1 MFKFEQIFPCL
12 GAIRDHLRA
21 EVPSSLVEA
30 ALGEEQ
36 VATISEAIAETPMKK
51 QAGTSKPILM
61 LILILVLVGG
71 LYYAF
76 TRNAALRD
84 AFHSVKESTQDATT
98 TSRVRTALLLS
109 KRVSP
114 FDIKVETI
122 QGEVSLT
129 GQVPTAEAKTV
140 AGAIVQDTDGVK
152 KVHNDLGINPLAERN
167 PETERLGERVADL
180 ELKTV
185 VDNNLSN
192 SAELKDKH
200 LDVEVKSRIVTLGGA
215 LETPAQKYTAEQIT
229 WQATGVQGVV
239 DHISVA
245 AAPAAAETVDE
256 KLARRVEFELYS
268 TKAFSLKTMQIH
280 VDKGTATLSGN
291 VGSRA
296 ERMLAEKVA
305 QSVEGVRKVV
315 NNLAAPDD
323 TQS

>member
-1 MFKFEQIFPCL
+1 M
-12 GAIRDHLRA
+12 
-21 EVPSSLVEA
+21 
-30 ALGEEQ
+30 GETP
-36 VATISEAIAETPMKK
+36 VATISVAGVETSMKK
-51 QAGTSKPILM
+51 QAGAIKTVLM
-61 LILILVLVGG
+61 LILVLVVAGG
-71 LYYAF
+71 IYYTF
-76 TRNAALRD
+76 TQSASLQN

-129 GQVPTAEAKTV
+129 GQVPTAEVKNV

-152 KVHNDLGINPLAERN
+152 KVRNDLGINPQAERN

-185 VDNNLSN
+185 VDDDLSN

-200 LDVEVKSRIVTLGGA
+200 IDVQVKSRIVTLGGA
-215 LETPAQKYTAEQIT
+215 LETPAQKDSAEQIA

-239 DHISVA
+239 DRISVA
-245 AAPAAAETVDE
+245 VVPAAAETADE

-268 TKAFSLKTMQIH
+268 TKAFSLKTMQIR
-280 VDKGTATLSGN
+280 VDKGTATLTGN

>member
-1 MFKFEQIFPCL
+1 
-12 GAIRDHLRA
+12 
-21 EVPSSLVEA
+21 
-30 ALGEEQ
+30 
-36 VATISEAIAETPMKK
+36 MKK

-61 LILILVLVGG
+61 FILILVLVGG

-140 AGAIVQDTDGVK
+140 AGAIVQDTAGVK
-152 KVHNDLGINPLAERN
+152 QVHNDLGINPLVERN
-167 PETERLGERVADL
+167 PETVRLSERVADL
-180 ELKTV
+180 ELKAGIDDAVSQST
-185 VDNNLSN
+185 
-192 SAELKDKH
+192 ELKDKH
-200 LDVEVKSRIVTLGGA
+200 IDVQVKSRVVTLGGA
-215 LETPAQKYTAEQIT
+215 LDTVAQKYSAEQIA
-229 WQATGVQGVV
+229 WQASGVQGVKDNITV
-239 DHISVA
+239 TL
-245 AAPAAAETVDE
+245 APAAPETPDE

-280 VDKGTATLSGN
+280 VNNGTATLSGN
-291 VGSRA
+291 VTSRA
-296 ERMLAEKVA
+296 ERLLAEKVA

>member
-1 MFKFEQIFPCL
+1 
-12 GAIRDHLRA
+12 
-21 EVPSSLVEA
+21 
-30 ALGEEQ
+30 
-36 VATISEAIAETPMKK
+36 MKK
-51 QAGTSKPILM
+51 QAGASKLILM
-61 LILILVLVGG
+61 LILFLVLAGSI
-71 LYYAF
+71 YYVF
-76 TRNAALRD
+76 TRNASVQN

-114 FDIKVETI
+114 FDIKVQTI
-122 QGEVSLT
+122 QGEVTLT
-129 GQVPTAEAKTV
+129 GDVPTTEAKTV
-140 AGAIVQDTDGVK
+140 AGAIVQDTAGVK
-152 KVHNDLGINPLAERN
+152 QVHNDLGINPLAERN

-180 ELKTV
+180 EPKTV
-185 VDNNLSN
+185 VDDGLSN
-192 SAELKDKH
+192 NTELKDKH
-200 LDVEVKSRIVTLGGA
+200 IDVQVKSRIVTLGGA
-215 LETPAQKYTAEQIT
+215 LDTPAQKYSAEQIA

-245 AAPAAAETVDE
+245 IIHAAAETVDE

-268 TKAFSLKTMQIH
+268 TKAFSLKTMQIN
-280 VDKGTATLSGN
+280 VDKGTATLTGN
-291 VGSRA
+291 VASRA

>member
-1 MFKFEQIFPCL
+1 MHRTAFPALAEAVL
-12 GAIRDHLRA
+12 GK
-21 EVPSSLVEA
+21 
-30 ALGEEQ
+30 EQ
-36 VATISEAIAETPMKK
+36 VATISEADVETLMKK
-51 QAGTSKPILM
+51 QAGTSK
-61 LILILVLVGG
+61 LILLLILALVLAGG
-71 LYYAF
+71 IYYAF
-76 TRNAALRD
+76 TRNASLQD

-114 FDIKVETI
+114 FDIKVQTI
-122 QGEVSLT
+122 QEEVTLT

-140 AGAIVQDTDGVK
+140 AGAIVLDTAGVK
-152 KVHNDLGINPLAERN
+152 KVHNDLEINPQAERN

-185 VDNNLSN
+185 VDDDLSN
-192 SAELKDKH
+192 SADLKDKH
-200 LDVEVKSRIVTLGGA
+200 IDVQVKSRVVTLGGA
-215 LETPAQKYTAEQIT
+215 LETPAQKYSAEQIA

-239 DHISVA
+239 DRISVTIV
-245 AAPAAAETVDE
+245 PAAAETVDE

-280 VDKGTATLSGN
+280 VDKGTVTLSGN

-305 QSVEGVRKVV
+305 QSVDGIRKVV